1 MTTLADRPR
10 TRGGAA
16 FVAGQPQVNLLPPE
30 VRAARGLKTV
40 KRLLV
45 MALVLV
51 VLLCA
56 ATWVFARNDKSTAAA
71 GLTTAQDQ
79 TTQLKAQEKKY
90 AEVPQVL
97 GLLDSTTKARAIGTS
112 TEVLW
117 SPYYQAIA
125 AVLPQNVS
133 IDTLTVTGGTPMAA
147 PPAAASPLQAP
158 SVGQIQF
165 TGRSKTLPDTAAWID
180 ALDAIPGLG
189 DAWVATAVIQGDT
202 ATDVYYNITA
212 TVQVQSSAYAHRFD
226 QTTTG
231 GKS

>member
-1 MTTLADRPR
+1 MTALTDRPR
-10 TRGGAA
+10 TRGGSA

-56 ATWVFARNDKSTAAA
+56 ASWVFARNDKSNAAD
-71 GLTTAQDQ
+71 GLSAAQAKTAQ
-79 TTQLKAQEKKY
+79 LKTEENKY

-97 GLLDSTTKARAIGTS
+97 GLLASATKARALGTS

-117 SPYYQAIA
+117 SPYYQAIT
-125 AVLPQNVS
+125 AVLPAGVS
-133 IDTLTVTGGTPMAA
+133 LVTLQVTPITPVTG
-147 PPAAASPLQAP
+147 PPAAGSPLQAP

-180 ALDAIPGLG
+180 ALNSVPGLG
-189 DAWVATAVIQGDT
+189 DAWVSTALIQGDSAT
-202 ATDVYYNITA
+202 ASYYNVTA
-212 TVQVQSSAYAHRFD
+212 AVQVRQSAFAHRFD
-226 QTTTG
+226 QTTSVE
-231 GKS
+231 KK

>member
-1 MTTLADRPR
+1 MTTLTDRPR
-10 TRGGAA
+10 TKNGAG

-51 VLLCA
+51 VLLCG
-56 ATWVFARNDKSTAAA
+56 ATVVFARNDKATAAA
-71 GLTTAQDQ
+71 GLTTAQDK
-79 TTQLKAQEKKY
+79 TTQLNAQEKKY

-97 GLLDSTTKARAIGTS
+97 GLLDNTTRARAIGTS

-125 AVLPQNVS
+125 AVLPQDVS
-133 IDTLTVTGGTPMAA
+133 FDSLQVTEATPMTAA
-147 PPAAASPLQAP
+147 PAATSPLQAA

-165 TGRSKTLPDTAAWID
+165 TARSKTLPDTAAWID
-180 ALDAIPGLG
+180 ALNGIPGLG
-189 DAWVATAVIQGDT
+189 DAWVSSAAIQGDT
-202 ATDVYYNITA
+202 PTDVYYNVAA
-212 TVQVQSSAYAHRFD
+212 TVQVRGSALAHRFD
-226 QTTTG
+226 QTIA
-231 GKS
+231 GKH

>member
-1 MTTLADRPR
+1 MTTVSERPR
-10 TRGGAA
+10 TRGASG
-16 FVAGQPQVNLLPPE
+16 FVQGQPQVNLLPPE
-30 VRAARGLKTV
+30 VRAARGLKTL

-56 ATWVFARNDKSTAAA
+56 ASWVFARNDKSNAAD
-71 GLTTAQDQ
+71 GLTKAQDK
-79 TTQLKAQEKKY
+79 TTQLKAEEKKY

-97 GLLDSTTKARAIGTS
+97 GLLDSTTKARALGMS

-125 AVLPQNVS
+125 AVLPTGVS
-133 IDTLTVTGGTPMAA
+133 FDSLQVTEASPTTAA
-147 PPAAASPLQAP
+147 PAASSPLQAA

-165 TGRSKTLPDTAAWID
+165 TARSKTLPDTAAWID

-189 DAWVATAVIQGDT
+189 DAWLTTAAVQGDT
-202 ATDVYYNITA
+202 PADSFYNIA
-212 TVQVQSSAYAHRFD
+212 VTVQVRQSAFAHRFD
-226 QTTTG
+226 KSSTG
-231 GKS
+231 GKG

>member
-1 MTTLADRPR
+1 MTTLTDRPR
-10 TRGGAA
+10 SKNGAG

-51 VLLCA
+51 VLLCG
-56 ATWVFARNDKSTAAA
+56 ATVVFARNDKAAAAA
-71 GLTTAQDQ
+71 GLVTAQDT
-79 TTQLKAQEKKY
+79 TTQLKAEDKKY

-97 GLLDSTTKARAIGTS
+97 GMLDSTTKARALGTS

-125 AVLPQNVS
+125 ATLPPGVS
-133 IDTLTVTGGTPMAA
+133 IDNLTVAGGTPMAA
-147 PPAAASPLQAP
+147 PPGASSPIQAASI
-158 SVGQIQF
+158 GQIQF

-180 ALDAIPGLG
+180 ALNAIPGLG
-189 DAWVATAVIQGDT
+189 DAWVSSATVTGDSATDTYYNVTATA
-202 ATDVYYNITA
+202 
-212 TVQVQSSAYAHRFD
+212 QVRSSAFAHRFD
-226 QTTTG
+226 PTTTG